1 MNVDQPPI
9 TPATLEDAWT
19 KIQSKL
25 LQAEGRSF
33 LQKALLTVG
42 SLTLSA
48 VIRVSDGM
56 PGLLL
61 QIPEG
66 AIPTKWPVKHYTGV
80 RFDPMVKLD
89 DGYGL
94 PLMLADLK
102 ARDIFALLATD
113 ITTTAV
119 GGDTT
124 AAKIS
129 AILNRMTLWH
139 RFFQNR
145 TEKLSDAEIRG
156 LIGELSVL
164 ESLLA
169 TNGVDSCL
177 DAWKGPQGELHDFR
191 LTNHRIEVK
200 TWCNDSLPRIFISD
214 PSQIVADKICPV
226 WIAAVQISKN
236 DMSGRTL
243 SKWVKT
249 LAKSMDASQRELY
262 YSLLADYGFLEAQ
275 SELYTDRYAVV
286 QTVFYLIT
294 PSFPRIDLE
303 AIPLEICSVKYAIEL
318 NAIANHAKPSP
329 ITGGSELL

>member
-1 MNVDQPPI
+1 MNADQPPI
-9 TPATLEDAWT
+9 TPATLEAAWT

-33 LQKALLTVG
+33 LQKVLTVG

-48 VIRVSDGM
+48 VIRVVDGM

-66 AIPTKWPVKHYTGV
+66 SIPTKWLVKNYAGV
-80 RFDPMVKLD
+80 RFDPIVKLD

-113 ITTTAV
+113 IATTAER
-119 GGDTT
+119 GDTP

-129 AILNRMTLWH
+129 AILNRIALWH
-139 RFFQNR
+139 RFFKNR
-145 TEKLSDAEIRG
+145 TEKLSIEEIRG

-164 ESLLA
+164 ESLLT

-191 LTNHRIEVK
+191 MTNYRIEVK
-200 TWCNDSLPRIFISD
+200 TWSNDSLPRIFISD
-214 PSQIVADKICPV
+214 PSQIVADNMYPI

-236 DMSGRTL
+236 EITGRTL
-243 SKWVKT
+243 SNWVKT
-249 LAKSMDASQRELY
+249 LANSMDASQRELY
-262 YSLLADYGFLEAQ
+262 YSLLADYGFIEVQ
-275 SELYTDRYAVV
+275 SELYTDRYAVI
-286 QTVFYLIT
+286 QTIFYLVT
-294 PSFPRIDLE
+294 PSFPRIDPKV
-303 AIPLEICSVKYAIEL
+303 IPLAICSVKYAIEL
-318 NAIANHAKPSP
+318 NALANHAKPSP
-329 ITGGSELL
+329 ITEGTTLL